1 VPRGE
6 GHSLGVIATLLVVA
20 GLLAVAFLFAQIA
33 RYAGLP
39 PAGSI
44 VLVGIAAGGMLPHA
58 LQITLTPGVLALFL
72 PALIFEGAWDLN
84 PAALRR
90 ARRAI
95 AVLALPGVVVTALT
109 IAGGGLLGG
118 LTVPAALMLGTI
130 LCATDPVAVLAL
142 FRKLDVPVD
151 LLTIV
156 EGESIAN
163 DGVAVVLVAVATSL
177 ADAHVPATYWP
188 IAGHALYASLAGIAV
203 GVAAA
208 ALGSRF
214 LRRGQRSWI
223 GIVTTLVVAYG
234 AYAAASYLGASGIFA
249 SAAAG
254 VALPSL
260 SLEPEEQRSVE
271 RFWEG
276 TALIA
281 NGLVFL
287 LVGLSLRFDR
297 IFHEPVLLLATIAA
311 VILSRALLAYVL
323 VPLAGVRVTGR
334 GWRHAIALAGVRG
347 GLSLALVLGL
357 RPDFPDRP
365 AIIDAVFAVVFGT
378 IVVQGWTLAP
388 VLRRIGL
395 RTP

>member
-1 VPRGE
+1 MLAAV
-6 GHSLGVIATLLVVA
+6 LVV
-20 GLLAVAFLFAQIA
+20 GLLLAVAFLFAQVA
-33 RYAGLP
+33 RHAGLP

-58 LQITLTPGVLALFL
+58 LQITLTPQVLALFL
-72 PALIFEGAWDLN
+72 PALIFEGAWDLE
-84 PAALRR
+84 PGALRR

-95 AVLALPGVVVTALT
+95 VVLAVPGVALT
-109 IAGGGLLGG
+109 ASVIAAGGVLAGLAVPGALVLG
-118 LTVPAALMLGTI
+118 AI

-163 DGVAVVLVAVATSL
+163 DGVAVVLLQFVISTSGAVA
-177 ADAHVPATYWP
+177 PATYWP
-188 IAGHALYASLAGIAV
+188 VIGHAAYASLAGIAIGIV
-203 GVAAA
+203 LAAF
-208 ALGSRF
+208 GRRF

-223 GIVTTLVVAYG
+223 GIGITLVVAYG
-234 AYAAASYLGASGIFA
+234 AYAAASLIGASGIFA

-254 VALPSL
+254 IALPAL
-260 SLEPEEQRSVE
+260 RLERREQQDVE
-271 RFWEG
+271 RFWAR
-276 TALIA
+276 TALVA

-287 LVGLSLRFDR
+287 LVGLSLQLDR
-297 IFHEPVLLLATIAA
+297 IFHEPLLLVVTVLA
-311 VILSRALLAYVL
+311 VALSRAALAYGL
-323 VPLAGVRVTGR
+323 VPLAHVRVTGP

-357 RPDFPDRP
+357 PQEFPDRP
-365 AIIDAVFAVVFGT
+365 AIVDAVFAVVFGT

-395 RTP
+395 RAPEPTS